1 MADTKK
7 VVLIDGCRTPF
18 LRSGTDYKDMMAY
31 QLGQMAINGLL
42 ERNELDPNVID
53 RVMLGTTV
61 HNIKTHNVAREAA
74 LTAGV
79 SYVTPCHTV
88 SQACISANQAIT
100 SGYDQIQTG
109 QADVVIAGGTDCV
122 SDIPIQFNKNM
133 RKKLFNAQKL
143 KTVKDKIQFAL
154 SLKPND
160 FVPEQPSITEFITN
174 RTMGED
180 CDIMASRYGISREAQ
195 DDYAVRSHQLA
206 AKATEEGK
214 LADEIVPAEITPSFK
229 KVYEDNGIRG
239 DTTKEKLQQLKPAF
253 YKQHGTLT
261 PANSSFLTDGASA
274 TLIMTA
280 NRARQLNVTPKA
292 VIHSFAYS
300 GQDPEEELL
309 LGPTY
314 ATSKVLEKSGLT
326 LDDIDVF
333 ELHEAF
339 AAQILTNLQCMASD
353 QFAKDRLG
361 RDKALGEIPME
372 KLNRW
377 GGSLSLGHPFGAT
390 GARITTTAANRLH
403 AEDGKY
409 ALVAACAGGAH
420 GHAMILER
428 Y

>member
-1 MADTKK
+1 MAEKK

-18 LRSGTDYKDMMAY
+18 LRSGTDYKDMMSY
-31 QLGQMAINGLL
+31 QLGQIAISGLL
-42 ERNELDPNVID
+42 ERNELDPNVIS
-53 RVMLGTTV
+53 RVMMGTTV

-122 SDIPIQFNKNM
+122 SDIPIQFNKAM

-143 KTVKDKIQFAL
+143 KTVKDKIQWAL
-154 SLKPND
+154 SLKPKD

-195 DDYAVRSHQLA
+195 DDYALRSHQLA

-253 YKQHGTLT
+253 YKKHGTLT
-261 PANSSFLTDGASA
+261 PANSSFLTDGGSA

-314 ATSKVLEKSGLT
+314 ATSKVLAKSGLT

-372 KLNRW
+372 KLNKW